1 MARISYWT
9 RSEGANTPKTTEWEN
24 FDMSMFREEKNLE
37 NVLTNGRQ
45 TMKKTNKKK
54 NKRFRHFV
62 SSSG

>member
-37 NVLTNGRQ
+37 NVLTNRRR
-45 TMKKTNKKK
+45 TMRKLSE
-54 NKRFRHFV
+54 RFDT
-62 SSSG
+62 